1 MLPKPIKALIPLSFK
16 EFLYS
21 LKYHK
26 PEIVSL
32 DGFKLRVHPHDT
44 VISESIKRNNIWAE
58 AETQLFRELLR
69 PGMVAV
75 DVGANIGYFSLLASI
90 LVGPTGAVH
99 AFEPDPVNY
108 TLLKKNVRM
117 NRATNIRVNQTAL
130 SDNEEQLSLFID
142 SHNKGDHRIWAPA
155 GESRKRIDI
164 SSTTLDTY
172 LRKAE
177 IVPSFIKIDVQG
189 AEGKVLE
196 GMKNTLRESGLE
208 CLIMEFW
215 PAALRKCGTEPER
228 VVQQIADS
236 GFKIRV
242 VDERPLLGQNANI
255 DETFSSSNAQSLID
269 LADAAPYQQIDLI
282 CVR

>member
-1 MLPKPIKALIPLSFK
+1 MIPLSFK

-21 LKYHK
+21 LKYQK

-32 DGFKLRVHPHDT
+32 DGFKLKVHPHDT
-44 VISESIKRNNIWAE
+44 VISESIKKNNIWAE
-58 AETQLFRELLR
+58 AETQLFRELLQ

-75 DVGANIGYFSLLASI
+75 DVGANIGYFSLLAST
-90 LVGPTGAVH
+90 LVGPTGVVL

-108 TLLKKNVRM
+108 SLLKKNVRL
-117 NRATNIRVNQTAL
+117 NRAANIRLNQTAL
-130 SDNEEQLSLFID
+130 SDTEEQLSLFID

-155 GESRKRIDI
+155 GESRKRIEVN
-164 SSTTLDTY
+164 STTLDTY
-172 LRKAE
+172 LSKAG

-196 GMKNTLRESGLE
+196 GMKGTLCDSRLKS
-208 CLIMEFW
+208 LIMEFW
-215 PAALRKCGTEPER
+215 PAALRKCGTDPAR
-228 VVQQIADS
+228 MIQQISDA

-242 VDERPLLGQNANI
+242 VDERSLLGQQANI

-269 LADAAPYQQIDLI
+269 LAEAAPYQQIDLI